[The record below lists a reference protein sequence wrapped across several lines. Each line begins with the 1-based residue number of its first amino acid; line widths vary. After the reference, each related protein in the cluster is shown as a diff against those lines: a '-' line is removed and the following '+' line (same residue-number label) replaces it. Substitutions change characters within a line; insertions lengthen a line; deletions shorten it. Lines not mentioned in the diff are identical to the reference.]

1 MKCGMQIRPEKSG
14 DETPVTSVL
23 DDADFTPNAD
33 RAIWIEGRI
42 EEALLERLL
51 PEISELTAQS
61 REPITMFI
69 NSSGGMPN
77 VADDI
82 LTALRRTTPDDARVP
97 RIITVAAPR
106 AWSAAA
112 NLLSAGDFAIAHP
125 ESDLLYHGGRRPLL
139 EKKLTAEVARDGRTL
154 HIDHEHSAAMLA
166 FDSFKRFRFIVSALS
181 PLFTQ
186 HRAETGDPALA
197 DVDCLHALL
206 RERLSPVGQKV
217 MDLAVP
223 LSRDYD
229 GLFLYFRKRL
239 RRGRTV
245 TKTHLRQLM
254 LYASAEF
261 EWETADKGDE
271 IWDAGFG
278 RIADHFYFL
287 NAYFD
292 SDRLLEWLSGLVKP
306 QMAGMA
312 GADAE
317 NLDVLPLRLFSR
329 ALCRALQ
336 EGENYLTPSDAL
348 WLGLI
353 DTVSERPMPSRST
366 S

>member
-1 MKCGMQIRPEKSG
+1 ME
-14 DETPVTSVL
+14 DTSQSAIAEARAL
-23 DDADFTPNAD
+23 PDPDYTPNAD

-42 EEALLERLL
+42 EEALLERLQ
-51 PEISELTAQS
+51 PEISELTTQS
-61 REPITMFI
+61 REPITVFI
-69 NSSGGMPN
+69 NSHGGMQN
-77 VADDI
+77 VAGSI
-82 LTALRRTTPDDARVP
+82 LDALRRTTPDDARVS
-97 RIITVAAPR
+97 RIITVAAPM
-106 AWSAAA
+106 AQSAGA
-112 NLLSAGDFAIAHP
+112 NLLSAGDWAVALP
-125 ESDLLYHGGRRPLL
+125 ESSLLYHGCRCPLPG
-139 EKKLTAEVARDGRTL
+139 KYLTADVAREGRTL
-154 HIDHEHSAAMLA
+154 HHDHELFAAMLA
-166 FDSFKRFRFIVSALS
+166 VDSFKRFSSIFSAHR
-181 PLFTQ
+181 PLFAQ
-186 HRAETGDPALA
+186 HRAETGNPTLA
-197 DVDCLHALL
+197 DVDCFHALL
-206 RERLSPVGQKV
+206 RDRLSPVGQKV

-223 LSRDYD
+223 LARDYD
-229 GLFLYFRKRL
+229 GLFLHFRKRL

-271 IWDAGFG
+271 TWDAGVG

-292 SDRLLEWLSGLVKP
+292 SDRLLEWCSAR
-306 QMAGMA
+306 AGSQIA
-312 GADAE
+312 GENAE

-353 DTVSERPMPSRST
+353 DTVREDAPHGM
-366 S
+366 